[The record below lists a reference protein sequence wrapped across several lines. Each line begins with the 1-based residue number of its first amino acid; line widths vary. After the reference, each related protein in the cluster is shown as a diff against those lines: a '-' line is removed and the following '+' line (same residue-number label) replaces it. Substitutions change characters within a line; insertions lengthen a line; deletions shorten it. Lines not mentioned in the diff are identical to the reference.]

1 MSIDTQGAAPL
12 VSVIMPAYNAQ
23 EYIEKAIRSVLDQ
36 TVADLELL
44 VLDDGSTDNT
54 CEIVEALSAQDSR
67 IVLIRNER
75 NLGVARTRNRGLE
88 QFQGRYVAFL
98 DSDDVWHPEK
108 LETQL
113 ARMQET
119 GAYLVYSSYAIVDG
133 AGGKVSA
140 DYLVPEKVS
149 YKQLLKENL
158 IGCSTVVLSSEIAK
172 KFRFNPEYY
181 HEDYVLWL
189 QILKEKYVVAGCKA
203 VLVDWRYVEDSRS
216 YDKLNS
222 AKKRWN
228 IYRRLLKLSVFKSAG
243 LFCSYAWAGLR
254 KYRKIS

>member
-1 MSIDTQGAAPL
+1 MRIDTQGAAGL

-23 EYIEKAIRSVLDQ
+23 AYIERAIRSVINQ
-36 TVADLELL
+36 TVTDLELL
-44 VLDDGSTDNT
+44 VFDDGSTDNT
-54 CEIVEALSAQDSR
+54 CAIVEALSAQDSR
-67 IVLIRNER
+67 IVLIRNGC
-75 NLGVARTRNRGLE
+75 NIGVARTRNRGLDC
-88 QFQGRYVAFL
+88 FQGRYVAFC

-119 GAYLVYSSYAIVDG
+119 GADLVYCSYAIVNAEG
-133 AGGKVSA
+133 AKVSA

-149 YKQLLKENL
+149 YKDLLKENI
-158 IGCSTVVLSSEIAK
+158 IGCSTVMLTSEIAE
-172 KFRFNPEYY
+172 KFRFKSEFY

-189 QILKEKYVVAGCKA
+189 QILKAGYIAAGCKE
-203 VLVDWRYVEDSRS
+203 VLTDWRYVENSRS

-228 IYRRLLKLSVFKSAG
+228 IYRKFLGLSVLKSAG
-243 LFCSYAWAGLR
+243 LFSNYALAGLR
-254 KYRKIS
+254 KYRKIG